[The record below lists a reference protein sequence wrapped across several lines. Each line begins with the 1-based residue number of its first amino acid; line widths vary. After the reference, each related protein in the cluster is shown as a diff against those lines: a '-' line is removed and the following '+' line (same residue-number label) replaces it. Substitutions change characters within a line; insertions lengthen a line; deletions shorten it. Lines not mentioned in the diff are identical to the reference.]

1 MNVLAFDTCLGACS
15 AAVLLGPPQIASA
28 QLVWR
33 HERMATG
40 QAERLM
46 PMIEEVLREAGVP
59 VGGLD
64 AIAVTEGPGT
74 FTGIRVG
81 VAAARGL
88 ALATGLPIRATT
100 SLHVIAHQAIS
111 EIGDAIS
118 GRQLAVCVDGRAGQA
133 WVQVFDSRD
142 GEPVTAPGL
151 MAPAE
156 AVQLCPGDDLFCVG
170 SAGSALADAVRAQGG
185 KAEAALPDVQPDART
200 LAGMASALK
209 VRKPLLPLY
218 LRAPDAKPQIGKALP
233 RA

>member
-15 AAVLLGPPQIASA
+15 AAVLLAGGDASSR
-28 QLVWR
+28 LFWR

-46 PMIEEVLREAGVP
+46 PMIDEVLRESGRT
-59 VGGLD
+59 VGSLD

-88 ALATGLPIRATT
+88 ALATGLPVRATT
-100 SLHVIAHQAIS
+100 ALHVMAHQAIAERADS
-111 EIGDAIS
+111 VDD
-118 GRQLAVCVDGRAGQA
+118 RQLAVCVDGRAGQV
-133 WVQVFDSRD
+133 WVQVFDGRTGD
-142 GEPVTAPGL
+142 AATPAALMTPREATA
-151 MAPAE
+151 
-156 AVQLCPGDDLFCVG
+156 LCAGDDVLCVG
-170 SAGSALADAVRAQGG
+170 SAGAALANALQETGRRAEPML
-185 KAEAALPDVQPDART
+185 ADLQPDARM
-200 LAGMASALK
+200 LARLAPSLE
-209 VRKPLLPLY
+209 VRQPLLPLY